1 MGIKLLII
9 SRSRFDTI
17 ADNTIPLFPEWVEV
31 LVPESEKEE
40 YGKRIANP
48 LLTVPDEVRGLG
60 QLRNWIL
67 DNFDDET
74 VVMIDDDIS
83 IVYGLSG
90 EKAKMIEDPEELV
103 QIIINDAVMA
113 KDLGCKCFGFSQAD
127 IRKYKGCE
135 PFSFSKWVGCVIGV
149 IGRKYRFRNDK
160 FKVDIDFCLQNL
172 LVDRILFV
180 DNRYYF
186 AQKRDTNKGGNSAFR
201 TKEDYDRSKQSLIE
215 KWKGYLIPIGYDSQ
229 EGLRMKV
236 QRRQR
241 NVRL

>member
-1 MGIKLLII
+1 MGIRLLII
-9 SRSRFDTI
+9 SRSRSDTI
-17 ADNTIPLFPEWVEV
+17 ADNTARLLPDWVEV
-31 LVPESEKEE
+31 LVPESEREAYSKV
-40 YGKRIANP
+40 IANP

-67 DNFDDET
+67 DNFKEET
-74 VVMIDDDIS
+74 IVMVDDDIS
-83 IVYGLSG
+83 IVYNLSG
-90 EKAKMIEDPEELV
+90 EKARRIDDPEELV

-113 KDLGCKCFGFSQAD
+113 KDTGCKCFGYSQTD
-127 IRKYKGCE
+127 IRKYKGHE

-186 AQKRDTNKGGNSAFR
+186 AQKRDTNKGGNSEFR
-201 TKEDYDRSKQSLIE
+201 TKEGYDESKQSLIK
-215 KWKGYLIPIGYDSQ
+215 KWRGYLIPIDHDTQ

-236 QRRQR
+236 QRRQK
-241 NVRL
+241 NVRV